1 MIGIFIG
8 QAAITKYHKLSGL
21 NNRNSWSHSSGVRYP
36 RSRCQQGCSFLSAA
50 RNTLFHDFLLT
61 SWFTG
66 NNLWPSLA
74 CRSIIPILHSSS
86 CGILRVC
93 VCVCVCVCVQIL
105 PLYKDTS
112 CIGLGGVSP
121 YSNMTSSW
129 LITSAMTL
137 FPNKVEFWSVEIWG
151 FDVWINGGRMTLRAE
166 VQMQRLMGLPLMSQT
181 RRAQAQEAGPPP
193 RPRG

>member
-1 MIGIFIG
+1 MLLLLPKILPKRYLFILSPFLHNCANTGFYLSFKFFSNMIGIFIC

-93 VCVCVCVCVQIL
+93 VCVCVC
-105 PLYKDTS
+105 PN
-112 CIGLGGVSP
+112 SP
-121 YSNMTSSW
+121 
-129 LITSAMTL
+129 I
-137 FPNKVEFWSVEIWG
+137 I
-151 FDVWINGGRMTLRAE
+151 
-166 VQMQRLMGLPLMSQT
+166 
-181 RRAQAQEAGPPP
+181 
-193 RPRG
+193 